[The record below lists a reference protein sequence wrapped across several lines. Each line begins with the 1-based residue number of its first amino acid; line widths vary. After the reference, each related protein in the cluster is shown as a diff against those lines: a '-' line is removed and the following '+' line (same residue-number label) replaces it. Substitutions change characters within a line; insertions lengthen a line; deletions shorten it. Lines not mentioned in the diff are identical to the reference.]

1 MLEKEGI
8 PAEEI
13 GQVDFVNSRVPK
25 FFVGNP
31 QRSPSLSKFTP
42 NDVKKAVA
50 HAKKMGIMKEEVQE
64 EKTILD
70 RIEEIIK
77 ENKNG

>member
-1 MLEKEGI
+1 MLR
-8 PAEEI
+8 A
-13 GQVDFVNSRVPK
+13 
-25 FFVGNP
+25 
-31 QRSPSLSKFTP
+31 L
-42 NDVKKAVA
+42 
-50 HAKKMGIMKEEVQE
+50 KEEVQE

>member
-1 MLEKEGI
+1 MLR
-8 PAEEI
+8 AL
-13 GQVDFVNSRVPK
+13 R
-25 FFVGNP
+25 
-31 QRSPSLSKFTP
+31 
-42 NDVKKAVA
+42 
-50 HAKKMGIMKEEVQE
+50 EEVQE